1 MKYGFIRDHAEAY
14 PVRVMCKALSVSA
27 SGYYN
32 WVEREP
38 SQHAQDDDELLKDI
52 QAIYK
57 EGRRKYGSPKVHKRL
72 RQQGRR
78 HGRKRVARLMS
89 KAGLYGRKQKRYRGT
104 TKANPN
110 HVPSENVLNREFTA
124 NAPNRKWLS
133 DITQINTDEGKMYL
147 AVTLDLFGRKA
158 VGWAMDDNMEAT
170 LTRRA
175 FEMAVER
182 RTPYPGLLFHSDRG
196 SQYTDGDFR
205 DDLRDQQVT
214 QSMSRKANCWDNAPM
229 ESFFAQLEIEL
240 LAERRFYTRA
250 QAKQEVFE
258 YIEVYYNRIRIHSAN
273 GYLSPIE
280 FETNAKRQTGD
291 ALGSA
296 ALPPQPV

>member
-1 MKYGFIRDHAEAY
+1 MKYGFIQEHAEAY
-14 PVRVMCKALSVSA
+14 PVRVMCKVMSVSA
-27 SGYYN
+27 SGYYD
-32 WVEREP
+32 WVERAP
-38 SQHAQDDDELLKDI
+38 SQHTQDDAELLKQI
-52 QAIYK
+52 QTIYQ

-72 RQQGRR
+72 GQQGRR
-78 HGRKRVARLMS
+78 HGHKRVARLMRE
-89 KAGLYGRKQKRYRGT
+89 AGLYGRKQKRYRGT
-104 TKANPN
+104 TKANPS

-133 DITQINTDEGKMYL
+133 DITQINTDEGLMYL

-158 VGWAMDDNMEAT
+158 VGWAMDDHMEAT
-170 LTRRA
+170 LIRRS
-175 FEMAVER
+175 FGMAVER
-182 RTPYPGLLFHSDRG
+182 RKPDPGLLFHSDRG

-205 DDLRDQQVT
+205 DDLRDQHMV

-250 QAKQEVFE
+250 QAMQEVFE

-273 GYLSPIE
+273 GYLSPAE
-280 FETNAKRQTGD
+280 FEAK
-291 ALGSA
+291 AK
-296 ALPPQPV
+296 P